1 MYRINYPNDKCVKR
15 FFLEGERD
23 GEDVNNDNFRQKT
36 DDANEG
42 LVIMAF
48 VGGRWGLGFQ
58 SADPR

>member
-1 MYRINYPNDKCVKR
+1 M
-15 FFLEGERD
+15 
-23 GEDVNNDNFRQKT
+23 NNDNFRQKT